1 MPTKPKAS
9 QKLAAAIV
17 LIVIAAAYFSGLMR
31 VDSWASW
38 VVGILFID
46 ELIVIAIILAAAII
60 AVKDGRKVRTIY
72 RKKR

>member
-17 LIVIAAAYFSGLMR
+17 LIVIAAAYFSGLLR
-31 VDSWASW
+31 VDSLASW

-46 ELIVIAIILAAAII
+46 ELIIIAIVLAAMILAMTN
-60 AVKDGRKVRTIY
+60 GRKIRTIY
-72 RKKR
+72 RTKR

>member
-17 LIVIAAAYFSGLMR
+17 LIVIAAAYFSGLLR
-31 VDSWASW
+31 VDSLASW

-46 ELIVIAIILAAAII
+46 ELIIIAIVLAVAILAM
-60 AVKDGRKVRTIY
+60 KDGRKIRTFWNT
-72 RKKR
+72 KR